1 MILPI
6 TSTAKLVIPT
16 PSFKIRLTMILSEK
30 ATIQITIY
38 AEFLAHYQNSVFN
51 PIKDDED
58 KKLFS
63 SSRSCSHRVLCTI
76 MALSLK

>member
-16 PSFKIRLTMILSEK
+16 PSFKIRLTMILREK

-58 KKLFS
+58 KKLKINLQVVLVRIES
-63 SSRSCSHRVLCTI
+63 SAQLWLSH
-76 MALSLK
+76 